1 MIWAMSGAGT
11 KVHVVFTSEHLM
23 KRDQQVAAD
32 ILLFIDDVDTRV
44 EYHAGIE
51 FKTEI
56 GSLILIDEIDTYML
70 DDPEKF
76 RLFTPANVC
85 IGLTATPSMIKM
97 EAAIA
102 KLLKFKQFSYNIGEG
117 TGTVDTFEKMPVDSV
132 IDAPFN
138 KTKAQCIDDIAKINP
153 MLFLVVRSY

>member
-1 MIWAMSGAGT
+1 MQCEIKPNNKKFFLSQYTIGYKYNAPRQLWVATSGQGKSRIMIGIIMIWAMSGAGT

-102 KLLKFKQFSYNIGEG
+102 KLLKFK
-117 TGTVDTFEKMPVDSV
+117 
-132 IDAPFN
+132 
-138 KTKAQCIDDIAKINP
+138 
-153 MLFLVVRSY
+153 